1 MLATPTKDS
10 TTNSWCLLDLT
21 DDNLSNVLTS
31 KCKGG
36 CYHSSTIQSKT
47 VTILPHP
54 HWLCLVKPS
63 HRHKSVLEVSPFRHC
78 SFCIFAGLKLYDQC
92 RSCFIPNMINNFPK
106 LLKMS
111 HMHLIISSIIFTYR
125 FPNTCFRLV
134 VQTCNYYQLYNIYL
148 TYHFPNTCFGCNPPH
163 VNSHK
168 QSQIFWVKWPPWIVV
183 IIIDSMILNRY
194 NLNIVDRW
202 SIIVDYPYLFV
213 YTPSIFSLV
222 KNL

>member
-1 MLATPTKDS
+1 MLATTTKDS

-54 HWLCLVKPS
+54 HGLCLVKPS

-111 HMHLIISSIIFTYR
+111 HMHLIISSIIFTY
-125 FPNTCFRLV
+125 
-134 VQTCNYYQLYNIYL
+134 
-148 TYHFPNTCFGCNPPH
+148 HFPNTCFGCNPPH

-168 QSQIFWVKWPPWIVV
+168 QAQIFWVKWPPWIVV
-183 IIIDSMILNRY
+183 IIIDSMILHRY
-194 NLNIVDRW
+194 NLNIVDGW

-213 YTPSIFSLV
+213 YIPSIFSLV

>member
-1 MLATPTKDS
+1 MRLVQKFVGSQPDRVPTIWLIAIHACDHNKRLY
-10 TTNSWCLLDLT
+10 NQQLMFIG
-21 DDNLSNVLTS
+21 SNRWQSEYVLTS

-54 HWLCLVKPS
+54 HGLCLVKPS

-111 HMHLIISSIIFTYR
+111 HMHLIINSIIFTYR

-134 VQTCNYYQLYNIYL
+134 VQTCNYYQLYYIIFTLPIISL
-148 TYHFPNTCFGCNPPH
+148 TPVLG
-163 VNSHK
+163 VILLMS
-168 QSQIFWVKWPPWIVV
+168 IFWVRTTTELLWLSLIVW
-183 IIIDSMILNRY
+183 Y
-194 NLNIVDRW
+194 
-202 SIIVDYPYLFV
+202 
-213 YTPSIFSLV
+213 
-222 KNL
+222 

>member
-1 MLATPTKDS
+1 MLANTTKDS

-36 CYHSSTIQSKT
+36 CYHSSTIHSKT

-54 HWLCLVKPS
+54 HGLCLVKPS

-125 FPNTCFRLV
+125 FPNTCF
-134 VQTCNYYQLYNIYL
+134 
-148 TYHFPNTCFGCNPPH
+148 GCNPPH

-168 QSQIFWVKWPPWIVV
+168 QAQIFWVKWPPWIVV

-213 YTPSIFSLV
+213 YILSIFSLV